1 VFSSDVASAASPFNS
16 VSANVHRDDERPS
29 KLMTMAA
36 SGPTEPTTS
45 FPDPAVLPP
54 DQLQRREKI
63 IDAAAVLLDRTEYQ
77 DIQIRDVC
85 RQAGVALGTLYRY
98 FSSKEHLY
106 AAVFVKWGSAFRAVP
121 ASAASGNR
129 RDADAL
135 KASLRRAIRA
145 FEKKRHYVRT
155 EMVLRASADPE
166 ALRLFNQ
173 FGEHNLAVFSSP
185 IDGLSPAASSEVAAI
200 AGMVLRDA
208 LHRWISGRCTIKQVE
223 DETARTVDLLV
234 RGARAAARPPVEEHH

>member
-1 VFSSDVASAASPFNS
+1 
-16 VSANVHRDDERPS
+16 
-29 KLMTMAA
+29 MITA
-36 SGPTEPTTS
+36 SGDRAAPAKS
-45 FPDPAVLPP
+45 FPDPAELPAG
-54 DQLQRREKI
+54 QLQRREKI
-63 IDAAAVLLDRTEYQ
+63 VDAAAELLDRTEYQ

-106 AAVFVKWGSAFRAVP
+106 AAVLVRWGSAFRAVP
-121 ASAASGNR
+121 PSTASGSR
-129 RDADAL
+129 RDADSL
-135 KASLRRAIRA
+135 KASLKRAIRA

-166 ALRLFNQ
+166 VLRLFNQ
-173 FGEHNLAVFSSP
+173 FGDHNLAVFSSP
-185 IDGLSPAASSEVAAI
+185 IDGLSPEASREVAAV

-234 RGARAAARPPVEEHH
+234 RGARAAAAPPVARR